1 MSSYVEFLLKFQ
13 AENPKNNIVKVRRLT
28 EGVMQAI
35 EKAGQKD
42 GMRTDELLAG
52 LSLGIVTSFD
62 VASPKNRK
70 NMVEKLCCFLHDA
83 SELLETGKKE
93 NTNNK
98 TRTKK

>member
-1 MSSYVEFLLKFQ
+1 MKCQ

-28 EGVMQAI
+28 EGVARAI
-35 EKAGQKD
+35 ENVSKKD
-42 GMRTDELLAG
+42 GMRADELLIG
-52 LSLGIVTSFD
+52 LTLGIVTSFEA
-62 VASPKNRK
+62 VSPKNRK
-70 NMVEKLCCFLHDA
+70 RMVEELCCFLHDT

>member
-1 MSSYVEFLLKFQ
+1 MSSYVEFWLKLQ

-28 EGVMQAI
+28 EGVMRAI

-52 LSLGIVTSFD
+52 LTLGIVTSFEA
-62 VASPKNRK
+62 VSPKNRK
-70 NMVEKLCCFLHDA
+70 NMVEKLCYFLHDA
-83 SELLETGKKE
+83 SELPETGKKE